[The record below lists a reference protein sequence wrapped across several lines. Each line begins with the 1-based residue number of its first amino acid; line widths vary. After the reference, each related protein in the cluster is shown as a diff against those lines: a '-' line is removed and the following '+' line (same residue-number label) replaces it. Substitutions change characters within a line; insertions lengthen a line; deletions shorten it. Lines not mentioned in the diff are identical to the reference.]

1 MRHESEDQK
10 KTSHARGDAMTGWEV
25 LLLGILLFAAFR
37 EVLPPFLYLPV
48 WIATLVLLQYLWH
61 IGFFKFG
68 KYHSRHDAEVGKK
81 IDASQL
87 RLKEEEERT
96 RKLREEQQ
104 YRQPD
109 DPPGQYP

>member
-1 MRHESEDQK
+1 MRHEWGDQK
-10 KTSHARGDAMTGWEV
+10 KTSHGRGDGMTGWEV

-37 EVLPPFLYLPV
+37 EILPPVLYLPV

-68 KYHSRHDAEVGKK
+68 KYYSRHDAEIGKK
-81 IDASQL
+81 IEASQL
-87 RLKEEEERT
+87 RLKEEERT

-104 YRQPD
+104 HRQPN